1 MAKIDESGVN
11 THPLAFLSL
20 KAVLPLLEKL
30 DKTPVPDFD
39 GIAALGDGSC
49 MAVDRMPADN
59 WTESSVGTARGACDF
74 CFSQAIIAGFAALRG
89 LHSLH

>member
-20 KAVLPLLEKL
+20 KAILPLLEKL
-30 DKTPVPDFD
+30 DKTTVPDFD

-49 MAVDRMPADN
+49 MAVDRMPADD
-59 WTESSVGTARGACDF
+59 WTESSVGTGGGGGGAWSNVLC
-74 CFSQAIIAGFAALRG
+74 G
-89 LHSLH
+89 